1 MNQSAQTR
9 RITIGRNPLSGIVL
23 NRHGV
28 SWDHALLY
36 LDDAG
41 RVVIQDLGST
51 NGTHIN
57 SVTNRIQAAYLNSAD
72 TVYFG
77 DLPVAAVR
85 LYETL
90 QQGSSERFSIGPG
103 QAEVIAFAGNE
114 ILLGRSDRATQKLDH
129 ASVSW
134 EHARITSDNGRF
146 HITDLNS
153 TNGTYVDGVRVKGR
167 VEIRAGQEV
176 RLGAYAFTIN
186 EKGQIEKRS
195 DEKDITVEVRD
206 LTVMVPAPGGG
217 RKTLIENVSLVIEPG
232 ELVALMGPSG
242 AGKTTLLDAMN
253 GMRAPAAGHVLYAGR
268 SLYQYFDYFRNRIG
282 YVPQDDIMHTQL
294 TVYEALY
301 YTAKLRLP
309 AGTARD
315 YIDKRIEE
323 ALRAVNLFETATPA
337 NPSPIQYRL
346 IGYPGKKGVSGGQR
360 KRVNVAMELLSD
372 PTVLFLDE
380 PTSGLSSTDARNV
393 IKSLR
398 ELANKGKTIVVTIHQ
413 PGFDVYEKFHCL
425 AMMSNHKD
433 PSLSDEQQ
441 ARTALPSGRLVYYG
455 PAEGAFPFFDADKS
469 ANGAGAGTMR
479 LPDDFFDGM
488 HKRSLDHWKQKYE
501 GDPSS
506 PKQRYVNQRQGQ
518 VPAKQREAKIERV
531 VKHRFSQMMTL
542 AARLMLIKRK
552 DAFQLWMM
560 LLTPLVLGGLIMALN
575 PVQNN
580 TDFAQWSRFV
590 SRIGSAHFL
599 MVVAAMWFGCNNAVR
614 EIVGERAVLKR
625 ERMVNLSLLSYLGS
639 KLAVLA
645 VICFLQCLLILTI
658 VYFGA
663 GLQANFGMT
672 LASLFLTSLAGIGLG
687 LCVSAIAPTNET
699 AVVSLPMILLP
710 MIILGGGILPL
721 HGLRGNV
728 PALGY
733 VADTLVPT
741 RWAFETGMLLEN
753 DGRLLRFEG
762 KTPGD
767 LAKALENCA
776 TQLGRCRAGA
786 PPAIEGESKVKG
798 DDLAENAF
806 PSKDGRHSYAFTIGV
821 LALMFGALLGI
832 CMLVLH
838 RT

>member
-1 MNQSAQTR
+1 MNQSAQSR
-9 RITIGRNPLSGIVL
+9 RVSIGRNPQSGIVL
-23 NRHGV
+23 NRQGV
-28 SWDHALLY
+28 SWEHALLY

-41 RVVIQDLGST
+41 RVVVQDMNSR
-51 NGTHIN
+51 NGTYLN
-57 SVTNRIQAAYLNSAD
+57 SVTNRIQASYISAND

-77 DLPVAAVR
+77 DLPVAGAR
-85 LYETL
+85 LIESL
-90 QQGSSERFSIGPG
+90 GQKSAERFSIGASN
-103 QAEVIAFAGNE
+103 AEVIAFQGNE
-114 ILLGRSDRATQKLDH
+114 IILGRSERSNPRLDH
-129 ASVSW
+129 PTVSW
-134 EHARITSDNGRF
+134 EHARITTEGGKF
-146 HITDLNS
+146 YIADLNS
-153 TNGTYVDGVRVKGR
+153 TNGTYVDGVRVRGR
-167 VEIRAGQEV
+167 VEIRAGQDI
-176 RLGAYAFTIN
+176 RLGTYAFTIN
-186 EKGQIEKRS
+186 DQGQIEKRS

-206 LTVMVPAPGGG
+206 LTVVVPAPGGKG
-217 RKTLIENVSLVIEPG
+217 KTLIENVSLVVEPG

-253 GMRAPAAGHVLYAGR
+253 GMRAPASGYVLYAGR

-309 AGTARD
+309 SGAKHA
-315 YIDKRIEE
+315 YIEKRIEA
-323 ALRAVNLFETATPA
+323 ALRAVNLYETATPA
-337 NPSPIQYRL
+337 NPVPVQQRL
-346 IGYPGKKGVSGGQR
+346 IGAPGRKGISGGQR

-372 PTVLFLDE
+372 PTVIFLDE

-398 ELANKGKTIVVTIHQ
+398 DLANKGKTIIVTIHQ
-413 PGFDVYEKFHCL
+413 PGYDVYEKFHCL

-433 PSLSDEQQ
+433 PALSDEQK
-441 ARTALPSGRLVYYG
+441 ARTALPPGRLVYYG
-455 PAEGAFPFFDADKS
+455 PADGAFGFFE
-469 ANGAGAGTMR
+469 ANKNPNSTMK

-488 HKRSLDHWKQKYE
+488 HQRSLEHWKTKYE
-501 GDPSS
+501 SDPTS
-506 PKQRYVNQRQGQ
+506 PKPRYVTQRQGQ

-531 VKHRFSQMMTL
+531 VKHRFGQMATL
-542 AARLMLIKRK
+542 ASRLMLIKKR

-560 LLTPLVLGGLIMALN
+560 LVTPIVLGGLLIALN

-580 TDFAQWSRFV
+580 QEFPLWTRFA
-590 SRIGSAHFL
+590 SRIGSVHFL
-599 MVVAAMWFGCNNAVR
+599 LVVSAIWFGCNNAVR
-614 EIVGERAVLKR
+614 EIVGEQAVFKR

-639 KLAVLA
+639 KLTVLCT
-645 VICFLQCLLILTI
+645 ICLLQCLLLLTI
-658 VYFGA
+658 VHFGV
-663 GLQANFGMT
+663 GLKADFAMT

-699 AVVSLPMILLP
+699 AVVSLPVILLP

-741 RWAFETGMLLEN
+741 RWAFETGMMLEN
-753 DGRLLRFEG
+753 DGRLIRFEG
-762 KTPGD
+762 KTPAD
-767 LAKALENCA
+767 LAKSLELCGL
-776 TQLGRCRAGA
+776 QLGRCRAGA
-786 PPAIEGESKVKG
+786 PPLTEAQEIRKG

-806 PSKDGRHSYAFTIGV
+806 PVKEGRHSYLFTTGV
-821 LALMFGALLGI
+821 LAAMALSLLTI
-832 CMLVLH
+832 CLLILR

>member
-1 MNQSAQTR
+1 MNQSAQMR
-9 RITIGRNPLSGIVL
+9 RITIGRNPQAGIVL
-23 NRHGV
+23 NKQGV
-28 SWDHALLY
+28 SWEHAQMY
-36 LDDAG
+36 RDDLG
-41 RVVIQDLGST
+41 RFILQDNGST
-51 NGTHIN
+51 NGTFVNSIN
-57 SVTNRIQAAYLNSAD
+57 NRITAAYITPAD
-72 TVYFG
+72 TIYFG
-77 DLPVAAVR
+77 DLPVAGAR
-85 LYETL
+85 LIESM
-90 QQGSSERFSIGPG
+90 QQASSERFSIGPG
-103 QAEVIAFAGNE
+103 PAEVISFEGRE
-114 ILLGRSDRATQKLDH
+114 ILLGRSDKANPKLDH
-129 ASVSW
+129 PTVSW
-134 EHARITSDNGRF
+134 EHARIILDNGRYS
-146 HITDLNS
+146 ITDLNS

-167 VEIRAGQEV
+167 VEIRAGQEI
-176 RLGAYAFTIN
+176 RLGTYALTLN
-186 EKGQIEKRS
+186 EQGQIEKRS

-206 LTVMVPAPGGG
+206 LTVAVPAPGGG
-217 RKTLIENVSLVIEPG
+217 SKVLIENVSLVIEPG

-253 GMRAPAAGHVLYAGR
+253 GMRPPASGHVLYAGR

-309 AGTARD
+309 AGTKHE
-315 YIDKRIEE
+315 YIEKRIEE
-323 ALRAVNLFETATPA
+323 ALRAVNLFETATAA
-337 NPSPIQYRL
+337 NPVPIQHRL

-433 PSLSDEQQ
+433 PALSDEQKAQ
-441 ARTALPSGRLVYYG
+441 TALPSGRLVYFG
-455 PAEGAFPFFDADKS
+455 SAEGAFPFFEADKAS
-469 ANGAGAGTMR
+469 SGNSTMR

-488 HKRSLDHWKQKYE
+488 HKRSLDYWSKKYFE
-501 GDPSS
+501 DASS
-506 PKQRYVNQRQGQ
+506 PRHRYVTKRQGNVADNQ
-518 VPAKQREAKIERV
+518 KRAGMERV
-531 VKHRFSQMMTL
+531 VKHRLGQLMTL
-542 AARLMLIKRK
+542 AARVALIKRK

-560 LLTPLVLGGLIMALN
+560 LLTPLVLGGLIVALH

-590 SRIGSAHFL
+590 SRVGSAHFL
-599 MVVAAMWFGCNNAVR
+599 MVVAAIWFGCNNAVR

-625 ERMVNLSLLSYLGS
+625 ERMVNLSLLSYVGS
-639 KLAVLA
+639 KLLILSM
-645 VICFLQCLLILTI
+645 ICLLQCVLLLVI
-658 VYFGA
+658 VHFGA
-663 GLQANFGMT
+663 GLKADFGLT
-672 LASLFLTSLAGIGLG
+672 LISLFLTSLAGTAIG

-699 AVVSLPMILLP
+699 AVVSLPVILLP

-741 RWAFETGMLLEN
+741 RWAFETGMMLEN
-753 DGRLLRFEG
+753 DGRKLRFEG
-762 KTPGD
+762 NTPAD
-767 LAKALENCA
+767 LAKALETCGM
-776 TQLGRCRAGA
+776 QLGRCRAGA
-786 PPAIEGESKVKG
+786 PPAVEVTEKVRG

-806 PSKDGRHSYAFTIGV
+806 PSKEARHSYGFTVGV
-821 LALMFGALLGI
+821 LAAMFGVLIGACLLI
-832 CMLVLH
+832 LR

>member
-9 RITIGRNPLSGIVL
+9 RVTIGRNPQSGIVL
-23 NRHGV
+23 NRQGV
-28 SWDHALLY
+28 SWDHAILY
-36 LDDAG
+36 LDEAG
-41 RVVIQDLGST
+41 RIVVQDLGST
-51 NGTHIN
+51 NGTFLN
-57 SVTNRIQAAYLNSAD
+57 SVTNRIQATYVTPAD
-72 TVYFG
+72 TIYFG
-77 DLPVAAVR
+77 DLPVSVAR
-85 LYETL
+85 LAESL
-90 QQGSSERFSIGPG
+90 QKSHERLSIGAG
-103 QAEVIAFAGNE
+103 GAAEVISFENTGE
-114 ILLGRSDRATQKLDH
+114 ILLGRSDRSNPKLDH
-129 ASVSW
+129 PTVSW
-134 EHARITSDNGRF
+134 EHAKITSSGDGRF
-146 HITDLNS
+146 FITDLNS
-153 TNGTYVDGVRVKGR
+153 TNGTYIDGARIKGK
-167 VEIRAGQEV
+167 VEIRAGQDIRV
-176 RLGAYAFTIN
+176 GAYAFTIN
-186 EKGQIEKRS
+186 AQGQIEKRS
-195 DEKDITVEVRD
+195 DAKDITVEVRD
-206 LTVMVPAPGGG
+206 LTVVVPGPGGAS
-217 RKTLIENVSLVIEPG
+217 KTLIENVSLVIEPG

-253 GMRAPAAGHVLYAGR
+253 GMRPPAAGHVLYAGR

-301 YTAKLRLP
+301 YTARLRLP
-309 AGTARD
+309 AGTSRE
-315 YIDKRIEE
+315 YIEKRIEE

-337 NPSPIQYRL
+337 NPVPIQHRL

-398 ELANKGKTIVVTIHQ
+398 DLANKGKTIVVTIHQ
-413 PGFDVYEKFHCL
+413 PGYDVYEKFHCL

-433 PSLSDEQQ
+433 PALSDEQR
-441 ARTALPSGRLVYYG
+441 ARTALPAGRLVYYG
-455 PAEGAFPFFDADKS
+455 SAEGAFPFFEADK
-469 ANGAGAGTMR
+469 GQGTMR

-488 HKRSLDHWKQKYE
+488 HGRSLDYWKQKYD
-501 GDPSS
+501 GDPAS
-506 PKQRYVNQRQGQ
+506 PKHRYVTQRQGQ
-518 VPAKQREAKIERV
+518 VPASQRGAKIERV
-531 VKHRFSQMMTL
+531 VKHRFGQLMTL
-542 AARLMLIKRK
+542 AERLTLIKRK

-560 LLTPLVLGGLIMALN
+560 LLTPLVLGGLITALH
-575 PVQNN
+575 PEQNN
-580 TDFAQWSRFV
+580 TDFALWSRFV
-590 SRIGSAHFL
+590 SRVGSAHFL
-599 MVVAAMWFGCNNAVR
+599 MVVAAIWFGCNNAVR

-639 KLAVLA
+639 KLAVLSI
-645 VICFLQCLLILTI
+645 ICLLQCILLLTI
-658 VYFGA
+658 VTFGA
-663 GLQANFGMT
+663 GLHANFGLT

-741 RWAFETGMLLEN
+741 RWAFEAGMMLEN
-753 DGRLLRFEG
+753 DGRLVRFEG

-767 LAKALENCA
+767 LAKALETCGL
-776 TQLGRCRAGA
+776 QLGRCRAGA
-786 PPAIEGESKVKG
+786 PPMTEVKEERKG

-806 PSKDGRHSYAFTIGV
+806 PARDGRHTYGFAMSV
-821 LALMFGALLGI
+821 LAAMTVSLLGI
-832 CMLVLH
+832 CLLILY